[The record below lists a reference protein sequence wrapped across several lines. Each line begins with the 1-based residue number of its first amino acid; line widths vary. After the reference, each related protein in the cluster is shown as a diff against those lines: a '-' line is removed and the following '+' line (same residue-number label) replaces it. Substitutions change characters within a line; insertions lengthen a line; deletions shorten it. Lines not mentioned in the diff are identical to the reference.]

1 MHTSKVAIR
10 EAKCSH
16 RRHKR
21 GERQDLRP
29 AVRQHPPPPKHM
41 PSTRR
46 PSSARASIAHPYM
59 STSHN
64 IKPLTR
70 HRAPQSSR
78 LIHRHARWAEIHT
91 KRIWQGQQG
100 FRAAW
105 LEMAPKGLTAELLVN
120 VQLVKD
126 AVPLLYTA
134 PPCHTPS
141 IHSWPAQYI
150 TATCMIST
158 ACSECRKDATKN
170 TVGQ

>member
-1 MHTSKVAIR
+1 MHTSKVGIR

-41 PSTRR
+41 PQHPTSIVR
-46 PSSARASIAHPYM
+46 PEPASRTPYM

-78 LIHRHARWAEIHT
+78 LIHRHARWAEIHA

-105 LEMAPKGLTAELLVN
+105 LEMAPKALTAELLVN
-120 VQLVKD
+120 VPLGKD
-126 AVPLLYTA
+126 AVPVLDTA
-134 PPCHTPS
+134 PCHTPS
-141 IHSWPAQYI
+141 IHSWPAQSSQPL
-150 TATCMIST
+150 A
-158 ACSECRKDATKN
+158 
-170 TVGQ
+170 